1 MAAIYDNSAFI
12 HSYQQRSHLTDK
24 DSDEIEVRSVKWSK
38 VLLIVVGV
46 SLVFALGV
54 ICALGLLYVGKFN
67 LCDSQQNNDTK
78 PPTDPGQEPCASTDE
93 VKLLGEYNKVKDCL
107 YSCTEF
113 SASSC
118 KLCEEGWKPYGG
130 KCYFFSSEKQT
141 WFEARDLCAISK
153 AHLVI
158 INSKAV
164 QDFLVSKIKV
174 THWIGLNDLETE
186 GQWVWVNNQ
195 TLEETGVQFWYNN
208 EPDNWK
214 VMDPS
219 GENCAS
225 LGDGNGNLHT
235 WFDGSCQKIKRFIC
249 EKKY

>member
-12 HSYQQRSHLTDK
+12 CSYQQRSHLTDK
-24 DSDEIEVRSVKWSK
+24 DSDERSVKWIK

-46 SLVFALGV
+46 FLVFALGV
-54 ICALGLLYVGKFN
+54 ICVLSLLYVGKFS
-67 LCDSQQNNDTK
+67 LCDSQQHNDTK
-78 PPTDPGQEPCASTDE
+78 PPTDPEQ
-93 VKLLGEYNKVKDCL
+93 N
-107 YSCTEF
+107 F

-118 KLCEEGWKPYGG
+118 KLCEEGWKSYGG
-130 KCYFFSSEKQT
+130 KCYFFSSEKMT
-141 WFEARDLCAISK
+141 WFEARDSCTASK
-153 AHLVI
+153 AHLVT

-164 QDFLVSKIKV
+164 QDFLVSKINE

-186 GQWVWVNNQ
+186 GRWVWVNNK
-195 TLEETGVQFWYNN
+195 TLEETGVEFWYKREFGTS

-225 LGDGNGNLHT
+225 LGDRNGNLHT
-235 WFDGSCQKIKRFIC
+235 WFDGSCKEPKRFIC